1 MTANEIKCHA
11 VRSLINETGILLSM
25 SQIKDIFHVATKRWV
40 GKSTIGYR
48 DNLSNFVNLV
58 IKRELNLDY
67 CLIGGSET
75 QHLEPS
81 TRFPHVKVTVD
92 RITFQ
97 KSRKKEEN
105 CDISFWHM
113 SKGSKIKIDYNT
125 DNVGVKEMTFLSA
138 NKYIKSSINQRSYK
152 DIEYFEMIV
161 SKKDI
166 SKLAYA
172 KNVIQKG
179 KIKTDLRL
187 GTLEISLGHAFK
199 YDSLKQP
206 LPILLDGKEIG
217 NVDVTFNFVN
227 QTHLHEVEE
236 LSRKIL
242 KIAASDLECLLTCQ
256 NGNQKEKRRQDLKQ
270 SSFETLASQQIQTS
284 SLSPS
289 PNVTAEL
296 DNSKSI
302 ALPKKTS
309 ELLKYYVM
317 LTALPFARSDAP
329 TKENTKNEVSIQDDI
344 VGQAYL
350 GEDVVDST
358 DSTHWVMSF
367 PNKDVVFVPI
377 EVGSEGWIPF
387 DSFMNDQLSLSL
399 SSNSVTTASIS
410 VWSIPWINGMEL
422 SIGAFSCRLE
432 IVSNYRSVCEKEADF
447 VQLLKYLVFMIYHNH
462 LYHCRLTEVQI
473 SSWNGNMAMER
484 WKTIVGMVAF
494 FISKKEWEEVESW
507 AILKLFSSIKHF

>member
-1 MTANEIKCHA
+1 MTANEIKCRA
-11 VRSLINETGILLSM
+11 VISLINETGILLSM

-40 GKSTIGYR
+40 GKSTIGYH

-199 YDSLKQP
+199 YESLKQP

-256 NGNQKEKRRQDLKQ
+256 NSNQKEKRRQDLKQ

-329 TKENTKNEVSIQDDI
+329 TKENTQNEVSIQDDI

-399 SSNSVTTASIS
+399 SSDSVTKASIS

-432 IVSNYRSVCEKEADF
+432 IVSNYRSVWEKEADF
-447 VQLLKYLVFMIYHNH
+447 VQ
-462 LYHCRLTEVQI
+462 
-473 SSWNGNMAMER
+473 
-484 WKTIVGMVAF
+484 
-494 FISKKEWEEVESW
+494 
-507 AILKLFSSIKHF
+507 